1 MTLSRFVPE
10 PWMEAALC
18 SQTDP
23 ELFFPELGASTRD
36 AKAICAQ
43 CPVLAHCRA
52 YALEHRERGV
62 WGGTSDQDRARLRAR
77 AKAA

>member
-43 CPVLAHCRA
+43 CPVLARCRA

-77 AKAA
+77 ARAA